1 MSDRDSDISEGELRR
16 RLRRTISREFY
27 NFSNDNSNT
36 SSSSDVEMDQ
46 GEIQGWYNNN
56 SSVVTKPHPK
66 L

>member
-1 MSDRDSDISEGELRR
+1 MSDSDSDISEFELRR
-16 RLRRTISREFY
+16 RLRRTINREFY
-27 NFSNDNSNT
+27 NFSNENS

-66 L
+66 S

>member
-1 MSDRDSDISEGELRR
+1 MSDSDSDISEFELRR
-16 RLRRTISREFY
+16 RLRRTINREFY

-56 SSVVTKPHPK
+56 RYVI
-66 L
+66 

>member
-1 MSDRDSDISEGELRR
+1 MSDSDSDISEFELRR
-16 RLRRTISREFY
+16 RLRRTINREFY
-27 NFSNDNSNT
+27 NFSNENS